1 MIYLSA
7 ALFGAG
13 SLVAALAG
21 NFTVLIA
28 GRTIQGVGGGGLI
41 ALTEVGRAQDLD
53 AVCVFRGSSPC

>member
-1 MIYLSA
+1 MIYISA

-41 ALTEVGRAQDLD
+41 ALTEVRGSQDRG
-53 AVCVFRGSSPC
+53 AVCVLSR